1 MNTDSL
7 LSKKNYYKHSLFDS
21 TDGMK
26 LIGSQ
31 KNTQGYELIEKYKC
45 ETKIDISYP
54 DTVIVYYSNKLK
66 NVSFTLSKI
75 MDSVKK
81 MKVQKTRAIYNTQF
95 IPGYPNKFPTYEYRF
110 ELKEDKLSNL
120 EK

>member
-81 MKVQKTRAIYNTQF
+81 MKVQKTRAIYNNQL
-95 IPGYPNKFPTYEYRF
+95 IPGYTNKLQTY
-110 ELKEDKLSNL
+110 
-120 EK
+120 